1 MGIPYYYYYLMKKYP
16 HIITKLNPTKI
27 DELYI
32 DSNAIVYNVLHKLDD
47 DYKKDEHII
56 SGTINEIESYRELFN
71 NVFTFISFDGV
82 PPFAKISQQRQ
93 RRYKSSITKIILQTD
108 DIWDTCA
115 ITPGTP
121 FMELLN
127 KQLYSKYNCND
138 EIKLSTSDENG
149 EGEHKIF
156 EYIRNNSNSLSNK
169 NICIYGLDA
178 DLIMLSL
185 YHVDLVNNIYLYRET
200 PTYFSNIIPNI
211 DLSCNYLLDVNELK
225 NTIEK
230 ICPINDYLFLTF
242 LLGNDFLP
250 HFPTLNIRKN
260 GIIDILNGVTTFEE
274 HVVDNNLI
282 INWNVLRKFLSN
294 LANGE
299 EDNFRKLHMY
309 ANRKNNKYYDNKDD
323 TLLNIPS
330 IEKNVELS
338 IRPFDSEWEYRY
350 YKYLFDVDI
359 NNDKNI
365 IQEICINY
373 LQGLEWCFKYYIGQD
388 IDWVWSYKYHYPP
401 LLTDLIKYI
410 PFYNMSFIVPKSNI
424 FTEMMQLCYVLPQR
438 SLNLLP
444 EEISNKLPKKWYR
457 NDCEIIWAFCK
468 YFWEAHVLLP
478 EINMDKL
485 SNLMK

>member
-1 MGIPYYYYYLMKKYP
+1 MKKYP
-16 HIITKLNPTKI
+16 HILIKLKTKKI

-47 DYKKDEHII
+47 EYKKDEHII
-56 SGTINEIESYRELFN
+56 SGTITEIESYRELFN

-93 RRYKSSITKIILQTD
+93 RRYKSSIMKIILKTD
-108 DIWDTCA
+108 DIWDTCS
-115 ITPGTP
+115 ITPGTL

-127 KQLYSKYNCND
+127 KQLYSKYNSND
-138 EIKLSTSDENG
+138 EIKLSTSNENG

-156 EYIRNNSNSLSNK
+156 EYIRNNSNSLIDK

-185 YHVDLVNNIYLYRET
+185 YHVHLVKNIYLYRET
-200 PTYFSNIIPNI
+200 PIYFSNIIPNI
-211 DLSCNYLLDVNELK
+211 DLSCNHLLDVNELK

-250 HFPTLNIRKN
+250 HFPTLNIRQN
-260 GIIDILNGVTTFEE
+260 GIIDILNGVTKFEE
-274 HVVDNNLI
+274 RVVDNDLI

-294 LANGE
+294 QANFE
-299 EDNFRKLHMY
+299 EDNFRKLHMF

-330 IEKNVELS
+330 IDKRVELS
-338 IRPFDSEWEYRY
+338 IRPFDSDWEYRY
-350 YKYLFDVDI
+350 YKNLFDIDI
-359 NNDKNI
+359 NNDKTKV
-365 IQEICINY
+365 QDICINY

-388 IDWVWSYKYHYPP
+388 IDWTWSYKYHYPP

-410 PFYNMSFIVPKSNI
+410 PFYNMSFVVPKSNI
-424 FTEMMQLCYVLPQR
+424 FTESMQLCYVLPQR

-444 EEISNKLPKKWYR
+444 EDVLNKLPKKWYR

-468 YFWEAHVLLP
+468 YFWEAHILLP
-478 EINMDKL
+478 DIHLDEL
-485 SNLMK
+485 SVLMK

>member
-16 HIITKLNPTKI
+16 HILTKLEPKKI

-47 DYKKDEHII
+47 EYKKDEHLI
-56 SGTINEIESYRELFN
+56 SGTINEIEAYREMFN

-156 EYIRNNSNSLSNK
+156 EYIRNNSNSLSDK

-185 YHVDLVNNIYLYRET
+185 YHVHLVNNIYLYRET
-200 PTYFSNIIPNI
+200 PTYFSTIIPNI

-230 ICPINDYLFLTF
+230 FCPINDYLFLTF

-260 GIIDILNGVTTFEE
+260 GIVDILNGVTKIEE
-274 HVVDNNLI
+274 HVVDNDLI
-282 INWNVLRKFLSN
+282 INWNVLRKFVSN
-294 LANGE
+294 LANVE
-299 EDNFRKLHMY
+299 EDNFRKLHMF

-330 IEKNVELS
+330 LDKKVELS
-338 IRPFDSEWEYRY
+338 IRPFDIEWEYRY
-350 YKYLFDVDI
+350 YKYLFDIDI

-365 IQEICINY
+365 VQEICINY

-401 LLTDLIKYI
+401 LLADLIKYI

-424 FTEMMQLCYVLPQR
+424 FTEKMQLCYVLPQR

-444 EEISNKLPKKWYR
+444 EDISNKLPKKWYR

-468 YFWEAHVLLP
+468 YFWEANVLLP
-478 EINMDKL
+478 EINMDEL
-485 SNLMK
+485 SNLIK